1 MVTSRKDKY
10 ELIADKMLSLMEQD
24 IKPWSQPWY
33 ANPYR
38 NAITGH
44 EYRGVNPL
52 LCGLDC
58 LYNNWLDPRFVTM
71 TQCKQMKWRVVK
83 GSKATIIRWGGTCSK
98 KETDAE
104 TGEERTK
111 FYSTAKFFN
120 VFNIECV
127 DDSESDIKVNQDE
140 FEYQKNTDL
149 RIEDL
154 EVFCEIQGVKTT
166 FGNQKAFYNNAD
178 DIIAMP
184 SYEQFKDA
192 ISYYSVYIHELA
204 HSTGHESRLK
214 RDLTC
219 SFGSRKYAFEEL
231 VAELTSVFICNEF
244 NLKYDDSNHVSYL
257 NNWMQLLRDDNK
269 AFFKAAKLAG
279 EASEFMLNNLF

>member
-1 MVTSRKDKY
+1 
-10 ELIADKMLSLMEQD
+10 MLSLMEQD

-33 ANPYR
+33 ENPYR

-44 EYRGVNPL
+44 EYKGVNPL

-71 TQCKQMKWRVVK
+71 TQCKQMGWRVAK
-83 GSKATIIRWGGTCSK
+83 GSKATVIRWGGTCSK
-98 KETDAE
+98 KEVDAV

-127 DDSESDIKVNQDE
+127 DDSQSDIKINDDE
-140 FEYQKNTDL
+140 YTYSKNTDL

-154 EVFCEIQGVKTT
+154 EVFCEIQGVKTN
-166 FGNQKAFYNNAD
+166 FGNQRAFYNNAD
-178 DIIAMP
+178 DVIGMP
-184 SYEQFKDA
+184 DYKQFKDA
-192 ISYYSVYIHELA
+192 ISYYSVYIHELG

-214 RDLTC
+214 RDLTG
-219 SFGSRKYAFEEL
+219 SFGSKKYAFEEL

-257 NNWMQLLRDDNK
+257 DNWMQLLRDDNK